1 METQRIKTFTE
12 FQKGFIVCLK
22 ISLIFTLAFSV
33 IQMNF
38 ELKNVAMT
46 FLISAMYSFG
56 IGFGNGII
64 NVLLDKKWDWLEQT
78 NLRVYFGLVTTIL
91 YTIPVVLAV
100 NYLIFVVFQD
110 LDPSQ
115 FFSER
120 MIWVHLFYII
130 LSLGVSIFMHARSF
144 MVNWKQASKK
154 EVIEHKIIAGT
165 ASAKFESL
173 KNQIDPHF
181 LFNSLNVL
189 SSLIEENP
197 DNAQRFTTSLSKVYR
212 YVLEQKDKELVSVD
226 EELAFA
232 KTYMNLLKMRFENSL
247 FYELP
252 TMAINPEAKVVP
264 LSLQLLLENTVKHNV
279 VSEQK
284 PLHIRIFIEG
294 DYLVVENDY
303 QKKEVLQER
312 QGVGL
317 HNIINRYGIIT
328 NRKVRIEQNEKVFAV
343 KIPVLTKEI
352 TVMERYSDYNENNA
366 YLRAKEQV
374 KKLKGFYGSL
384 ISYCFVIPFLIF
396 INLSYSRQFQWFW
409 FPMLGWG
416 MGLTFQGLEV
426 FGYGKSWEQRKINEI
441 LNKNSQSK
449 KWN

>member
-1 METQRIKTFTE
+1 MEAQRIKTFTE

-120 MIWVHLFYII
+120 MILVHLFYII

-197 DNAQRFTTSLSKVYR
+197 ENAQRFTTSLSKIYR
-212 YVLEQKDKELVSVD
+212 YVLEQKDKELVSVE

-247 FYELP
+247 FYEMPP
-252 TMAINPEAKVVP
+252 TTISTEAKVVP

-279 VSEQK
+279 VSEK
-284 PLHIRIFIEG
+284 RPLHIRIYVEG
-294 DYLVVENDY
+294 DYLAVQNEY

-317 HNIINRYGIIT
+317 QNIINRYGIVT
-328 NRKVRIEQNEKVFAV
+328 NRKVLIIQKEQTFTV
-343 KIPVLTKEI
+343 KIPMLTKQI
-352 TVMERYSDYNENNA
+352 SVMEIAADYSEKNA
-366 YLRAKEQV
+366 YYKAKKRVEE
-374 KKLKGFYGSL
+374 LKGFYGNL
-384 ISYCFVIPFLIF
+384 ISYCIVIPILVF
-396 INLSYSRQFQWFW
+396 INLRFSPQFQWFW
-409 FPMLGWG
+409 FSAGGWG
-416 MGLTFQGLEV
+416 FGLTMHAFKV
-426 FGYGKSWEQRKINEI
+426 FGYSSNWEERKIQEI
-441 LNKNSQSK
+441 LRKEEQNQNWK
-449 KWN
+449 